1 MEEKLGI
8 DGSPEVIVVKS
19 PFCYVYDQ
27 FRTERLPFRRI
38 SEKSLSFWDINSY
51 IYEQKIAGWIIIP
64 IFFGIINCIGMNFI
78 KTIGHD

>member
-51 IYEQKIAGWIIIP
+51 IYEQR
-64 IFFGIINCIGMNFI
+64 
-78 KTIGHD
+78 